1 MRFKAKSITA
11 TTLLLAACAASVPS
25 HAINPAPTAM
35 HPDQVRLQDTEVESI
50 LGVETL
56 SDWRTLDTQHLT
68 LRVNHG
74 TQYLLTLRDPCHQ
87 LRGAQL
93 VGISMTNQ
101 EIWADFDHVAVDG
114 YECKIDTITQLGRG
128 RS

>member
-1 MRFKAKSITA
+1 MRLITQ
-11 TTLLLAACAASVPS
+11 TVILAATVLAGSASVAAKNTAP
-25 HAINPAPTAM
+25 PARV
-35 HPDQVRLQDTEVESI
+35 HPDQVRLQGIEVESI
-50 LGVETL
+50 KGVETL

-74 TQYLLTLRDPCHQ
+74 KQYLLKLRDPCHR

-101 EIWADFDHVAVDG
+101 EIWADFDHVAADG
-114 YECKIDTITQLGRG
+114 YECRIDTITRLGRS